1 MGIRQGLPPSL
12 KEIAMSEKEKKQPS
26 HQVSFARNNGQ
37 DHNGKTILGPARQIG
52 SIWPRDKEGE
62 GILRLDITPREM
74 FEHNGGVIFVRKLE
88 PRDAHDKSKRDDH
101 FNRENGFDREP

>member
-1 MGIRQGLPPSL
+1 
-12 KEIAMSEKEKKQPS
+12 MSEYQKEKKQPS

-62 GILRLDITPREM
+62 GILRLDLTPREM
-74 FEHNGGVIFVRKLE
+74 FEHNGGVIFVRKIE
-88 PRDAHDKSKRDDH
+88 DQKKSAPSKDEH
-101 FNRENGFDREP
+101 SHRESDFGHEH